1 MEQARGASKGV
12 ARTALPVMVLAIT
25 IGTCFSNPVNG
36 TWLWSLTAMQIGIAL
51 AAQFLMPFTRFS
63 RISYRSVAACFRAFT
78 IYTFCISLGWGLLFI
93 TASQGS
99 GVDQKMVLL
108 ATHVGVICVGGL
120 TFAMIPRASL
130 VYIFNLCLL
139 GEIHILSVSAGFAG
153 HRLVLLNALVLLF
166 SIMLA
171 QAYLQMAKAFVDR
184 MKSDMERRETERRMA
199 EAERQEI
206 ERSSAAA
213 LAARAQREQDR
224 ERAMAE
230 RQAAMVVLATR
241 YEESVAALAEHLD
254 EAISAL
260 AQATEHI
267 SDLNAS
273 AREKAQHVL
282 DLATSTTDAVESVAH
297 ATSALNDSAAEIST
311 EVEEQVTIGQAARAA
326 GDNGLVSLQALA
338 QQTDNIGEIIRM
350 IQDLAGQ
357 TGLLSL
363 NATIEAARAGEAGR
377 GFVIVA
383 NEVKQLAAQTHNAV
397 ARIDQIIE
405 GTRDKMGVADDAMRT
420 VAETIAKIS
429 ERGGHIS
436 DAVTGQRKATFEISE
451 AAART
456 ASASQQVRAT
466 ADAVARSAR
475 EADVL
480 AEEIRAIMASLR
492 ARSES
497 VFPIRDFAGAASW
510 NSSTTSSKSRNTTS
524 RSAAS
529 AA

>member
-338 QQTDNIGEIIRM
+338 QQTD
-350 IQDLAGQ
+350 
-357 TGLLSL
+357 
-363 NATIEAARAGEAGR
+363 
-377 GFVIVA
+377 
-383 NEVKQLAAQTHNAV
+383 
-397 ARIDQIIE
+397 
-405 GTRDKMGVADDAMRT
+405 
-420 VAETIAKIS
+420 
-429 ERGGHIS
+429 
-436 DAVTGQRKATFEISE
+436 
-451 AAART
+451 
-456 ASASQQVRAT
+456 
-466 ADAVARSAR
+466 
-475 EADVL
+475 
-480 AEEIRAIMASLR
+480 
-492 ARSES
+492 
-497 VFPIRDFAGAASW
+497 
-510 NSSTTSSKSRNTTS
+510 
-524 RSAAS
+524 
-529 AA
+529 

>member
-1 MEQARGASKGV
+1 MASEHTRFIARWRRVLRWVSASEADSTPVLRHIGMEQARGASKGV

-338 QQTDNIGEIIRM
+338 QQ
-350 IQDLAGQ
+350 
-357 TGLLSL
+357 S
-363 NATIEAARAGEAGR
+363 
-377 GFVIVA
+377 
-383 NEVKQLAAQTHNAV
+383 
-397 ARIDQIIE
+397 
-405 GTRDKMGVADDAMRT
+405 
-420 VAETIAKIS
+420 
-429 ERGGHIS
+429 
-436 DAVTGQRKATFEISE
+436 
-451 AAART
+451 
-456 ASASQQVRAT
+456 ASARSSATSTKSCRCRTSSGLRPLRTRRAEVRRRGMPPARHDLCR
-466 ADAVARSAR
+466 AAEGDAAPDRVRGRRRDRPARSS
-475 EADVL
+475 
-480 AEEIRAIMASLR
+480 I
-492 ARSES
+492 
-497 VFPIRDFAGAASW
+497 
-510 NSSTTSSKSRNTTS
+510 S
-524 RSAAS
+524 RSRTSTWATCRS
-529 AA
+529 